1 MQTLKSTVT
10 THKATVAQQMEARTT
25 RLKEQAAR
33 IQKMSDQL
41 ELRQTAPRTVL
52 NNQ

>member
-10 THKATVAQQMEARTT
+10 THEATVAQQMEARTT
-25 RLKEQAAR
+25 GLKEQAAR

-41 ELRQTAPRTVL
+41 ELSKPAPQVV
-52 NNQ
+52 NNP